1 MYISELL
8 GPTKHEMHAVGGG
21 GGGGL
26 HLQQEKLNLLKVIDS
41 LSSGAV

>member
-8 GPTKHEMHAVGGG
+8 GPTKHEMHAVGG